1 MKNESVLEHHGI
13 LGMKWGVRRYQNEDG
28 SLTPAGQK
36 RYAHNTAKL
45 RKAIDRQNATYQ
57 KARNV
62 DNKHFASRQYVK
74 DVAETLRKMEQKGLL
89 ADPDVQK
96 EYVASGSKAIKD
108 IMSQEGKNSLYKLD
122 TAMNVGS
129 IAAVAG
135 TLIGGRLI
143 GVAAGLS
150 ANAITRAAMSNAKAS
165 ETYNP
170 VTMDAYV
177 PLSRKTQKYAK
188 ERLFNKQ

>member
-1 MKNESVLEHHGI
+1 
-13 LGMKWGVRRYQNEDG
+13 MKWGVRRYQNEDG

-45 RKAIDRQNATYQ
+45 RKAIDRHNAAYQ
-57 KARNV
+57 KALNV
-62 DNKHFASRQYVK
+62 DEKHFASRQYVK

-122 TAMNVGS
+122 TAMGVGR
-129 IAAVAG
+129 IATVAG
-135 TLIGGRLI
+135 TLIGGPLI

-188 ERLFNKQ
+188 ERAGL

>member
-36 RYAHNTAKL
+36 RYAHNTVKL
-45 RKAIDRQNATYQ
+45 RKAIDRHNAAYQ
-57 KARNV
+57 KALNV
-62 DNKHFASRQYVK
+62 DEKHFASRQYVK

-122 TAMNVGS
+122 TAMNVGL
-129 IAAVAG
+129 IATVAG

-170 VTMDAYV
+170 ITMDAYV
-177 PLSRKTQKYAK
+177 PLSRKTQKYVK
-188 ERLFNKQ
+188 ERSGL